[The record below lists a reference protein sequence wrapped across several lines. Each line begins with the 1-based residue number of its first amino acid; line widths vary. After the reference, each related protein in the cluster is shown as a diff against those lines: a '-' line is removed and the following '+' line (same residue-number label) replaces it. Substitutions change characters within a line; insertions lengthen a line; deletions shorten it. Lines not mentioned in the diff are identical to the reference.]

1 LRERHGKAETFRS
14 SAGIARLR
22 NRTTEKQSLFPLI
35 SGAKPGEESAHLTL
49 TAFHGK
55 ILVMPLKYQTGFGN
69 EFATESVEGALPVGR
84 NSPQKAPLGLYAE
97 QFSGSAFTVPRAG
110 NKRTW
115 TYRIRPS
122 VLHKPFRQIENKLF
136 RSTPF
141 DEVVTTPNQLRWD
154 PLALPNGPTDF
165 VDGITTIAGNGDLF
179 AQTGIGIHIYVCNRD
194 MEDRF
199 FYNADGEMLLV
210 PEMGSLTIYTE
221 LGVIEVSPGEVCC
234 LPRGL
239 KFRVTIGAT
248 GGNPTG
254 REGVNARGY
263 VCENY
268 GAQFRL
274 PDLGPIGANGL
285 ANPRD
290 FETPVA
296 WYEDREG
303 EMEQVAK
310 FGGNLWACEID
321 HSPLDVVAWH
331 GNYAPYKYDLRR
343 FNTIGSISFD
353 HPDPSIFTVMTSPSG
368 EAGVANCDFVIF
380 PDRWLVA
387 EDTFR
392 PPWYHRNTMSE
403 YMGLIYGQYDAK
415 EEGFVPGGGS
425 LHNQM
430 SAHGPDLDAFEKAS
444 NADLKPQ
451 KLSGTLAFMFESRYV
466 IRPTKFAMDC
476 AELQN
481 EYSEVWQGLK
491 KNFS

>member
-1 LRERHGKAETFRS
+1 MK
-14 SAGIARLR
+14 
-22 NRTTEKQSLFPLI
+22 
-35 SGAKPGEESAHLTL
+35 SGNGGSKD
-49 TAFHGK
+49 
-55 ILVMPLKYQTGFGN
+55 MDLKYQTGFGN
-69 EFATESVEGALPVGR
+69 EFATEAVEGALPVGR

-97 QFSGSAFTVPRAG
+97 QFSGSAFTAPRG
-110 NKRTW
+110 HNKRTW

-122 VLHKPFRQIENKLF
+122 VLHKPFRQIDNRML

-141 DEVVTTPNQLRWD
+141 DEVVTTPNQLRWN
-154 PLALPNGPTDF
+154 PLSIPTEPTDF
-165 VDGITTIAGNGDLF
+165 IDGIVTIAGNGDVF
-179 AQTGIGIHIYVCNRD
+179 GQTGMAVHIFACNKG
-194 MEDRF
+194 MGDRY
-199 FYNADGEMLLV
+199 FYNADAEMMIV
-210 PEMGSLTIYTE
+210 PEMGRLGILTE
-221 LGVIEVSPGEVCC
+221 LGRLQVGAGQIAVI
-234 LPRGL
+234 PRGC
-239 KFRVTIGAT
+239 KFRVEPATDADGTI
-248 GGNPTG
+248 
-254 REGVNARGY
+254 ARGY
-263 VCENY
+263 ICENF
-268 GAQFRL
+268 GQLFRL

-296 WYEDREG
+296 WFEDRDEPC
-303 EMEQVAK
+303 EIVAK
-310 FGGNLWACEID
+310 FGGNLWACESG

-331 GNYAPYKYDLRR
+331 GNYAPYRYDLRR

-353 HPDPSIFTVMTSPSG
+353 HPDPSIFTVLTSPSG
-368 EAGVANCDFVIF
+368 EPGVANCDFVIF
-380 PDRWLVA
+380 PDRWLVG

-444 NADLKPQ
+444 NAELKPQ
-451 KLSGTLAFMFESRYV
+451 KLSGTMAFMFESRYI

-476 AELQN
+476 AELQH

-491 KNFS
+491 KKFQG

>member
-1 LRERHGKAETFRS
+1 
-14 SAGIARLR
+14 
-22 NRTTEKQSLFPLI
+22 
-35 SGAKPGEESAHLTL
+35 
-49 TAFHGK
+49 
-55 ILVMPLKYQTGFGN
+55 MDLKYQTGFGN
-69 EFATESVEGALPVGR
+69 EFATEAVAGALPVGR
-84 NSPQKAPLGLYAE
+84 NSPQRAPLGLYAE
-97 QFSGSAFTVPRAG
+97 QFSGTAFTVPRAG

-122 VLHKPFRQIENKLF
+122 VLHKPFARRESGLF

-141 DEVVTTPNQLRWD
+141 DEVVTTPNQLRWN
-154 PLALPNGPTDF
+154 PLPLPEVETDF
-165 VDGITTIAGNGDLF
+165 VDGVTTIAGNGDSF
-179 AQTGIGIHIYVCNRD
+179 SQIGIGIHIFACNAPMRD
-194 MEDRF
+194 RY
-199 FYNADGEMLLV
+199 FYNADGEMLV
-210 PEMGSLTIYTE
+210 VAEYNSIRFVTE
-221 LGVIEVSPGEVCC
+221 LGIIEIEPGEIAM

-239 KFRVTIGAT
+239 KFRVELP
-248 GGNPTG
+248 NG
-254 REGVNARGY
+254 RARGY
-263 VCENY
+263 ICENY
-268 GAQFRL
+268 GTQFRL

-296 WYEDREG
+296 WYEDKEG
-303 EMEQVAK
+303 ECEIVAK
-310 FGGNLWACEID
+310 FGGNLWACESS
-321 HSPLDVVAWH
+321 HSPLDVAAWH

-353 HPDPSIFTVMTSPSG
+353 HPDPSIFTVLTSPSG
-368 EAGVANCDFVIF
+368 EAGVANVDFVIF

-392 PPWYHRNTMSE
+392 PPWYHRNVMSE
-403 YMGLIYGQYDAK
+403 YMGLIYGAYDAK

-444 NADLKPQ
+444 NASLEPQ
-451 KLSGTLAFMFESRYV
+451 KLSGTMAFMFESRYI

-476 AELQN
+476 AELQH

-491 KNFS
+491 KNFKI

>member
-1 LRERHGKAETFRS
+1 MA
-14 SAGIARLR
+14 
-22 NRTTEKQSLFPLI
+22 
-35 SGAKPGEESAHLTL
+35 
-49 TAFHGK
+49 
-55 ILVMPLKYQTGFGN
+55 LKYQTGFGN
-69 EFATESVEGALPVGR
+69 EFATEAVDGALPIGR

-97 QFSGSAFTVPRAG
+97 QFSGTAFTAPRLL

-122 VLHKPFRQIENKLF
+122 VLHKPFRQIDAKLF
-136 RSTPF
+136 KSSPF
-141 DEVVTTPNQLRWD
+141 DEMVTTPNQLRWD
-154 PLALPNGPTDF
+154 PLPMPNEPTDF
-165 VDGITTIAGNGDLF
+165 VDGLTTMAGNGDSF
-179 AQTGIGIHIYVCNRD
+179 GQSGMAVHIYRCNRD
-194 MEDRF
+194 MDNRF
-199 FYNADGEMLLV
+199 FYNADGEMLIV
-210 PEMGSLTIYTE
+210 PEMGALTIYTE
-221 LGVIEVSPGEVCC
+221 LGVIEVTPGQVCC

-239 KFRVTIGAT
+239 KFRVSINVGAAVT
-248 GGNPTG
+248 EGGNPTG
-254 REGVNARGY
+254 REGASLNAERGMGNAESKSKLARGY
-263 VCENY
+263 ICENY
-268 GAQFRL
+268 GQHFRL

-296 WYEDREG
+296 WYEDKDETC
-303 EMEQVAK
+303 EIVAK
-310 FGGNLWACEID
+310 FGGNLWACETD

-353 HPDPSIFTVMTSPSG
+353 HPDPSIFTVLTSPSG
-368 EAGVANCDFVIF
+368 ETGVANCDFVIF

-392 PPWYHRNTMSE
+392 PPWYHRNVMSE

-430 SAHGPDLDAFEKAS
+430 SAHGPDLGAYEKAS
-444 NADLKPQ
+444 DASLQPQ
-451 KLSGTLAFMFESRYV
+451 KLSGTLAFMFESRYI

-476 AELQN
+476 AELQH

-491 KNFS
+491 KNFAK